1 MVPRKLGFVAAPLLT
16 ARPKPAIMVR
26 YREIQMREEKGTNYV
41 RLAIGAGVLAA
52 AAVGLALFVPR
63 RRWVAMAEPFRGLAQ
78 SPWAVAATA
87 WAVGLWHEATQ
98 SGPPVFNDMR
108 PFDEF

>member
-1 MVPRKLGFVAAPLLT
+1 MSNGR
-16 ARPKPAIMVR
+16 
-26 YREIQMREEKGTNYV
+26 GTNYV

-63 RRWVAMAEPFRGLAQ
+63 RRWVAMAEPFKGLLK
-78 SPWAVAATA
+78 SPLAVAMTA
-87 WAVGLWHEATQ
+87 WAAGLWHEATQ
-98 SGPPVFNDMR
+98 SGPPVFNDLR